1 MPRPFSAASILKAPS
16 SRPCGF
22 HPQSPPR
29 PVPSLRISSA
39 MPRPFPA
46 ASILKALLVPSL
58 PCGFHP
64 HNHLLPRVLRPYR
77 RHIRV
82 PLFHCVVAT
91 FHEIQFSAP
100 PLRTASKAGTPITL
114 QRGIA
119 AIICCNACS
128 SSGIPNCGTKTRL
141 PICKKLMYAQ
151 LRSCFRFTLYISGIT
166 STYFSNIFRILL
178 ACAAHP

>member
-1 MPRPFSAASILKAPS
+1 MHTVEPATINYTSSGETSAATRNNAPS
-16 SRPCGF
+16 SPPFPADFIRNAPSRPCGF
-22 HPQSPPR
+22 HPQSP
-29 PVPSLRISSA
+29 
-39 MPRPFPA
+39 
-46 ASILKALLVPSL
+46 LVPSL